1 MKIEYFDFVSP
12 YITIYYKGFLKHSS
26 IYSVIISLLFIIAVL
41 VFSIIF
47 SLDFFLKRNP
57 TTFFY
62 RKFIYDAGFY
72 PFNSSGIF
80 HFLTFGVNNYDRRAY
95 SIIGVNFKHETLL
108 SDNNETNY
116 DHWIYDLCDSNDIED
131 KINYLESY
139 KDLYEHGI
147 CIKQFYNS
155 TSKKIINIK
164 DDNFNYGF
172 MQFGAS
178 NPNEIFYGIYIKRC
192 ENSSIIHSDYSCF
205 DEITIDNYIKGAYNY
220 SILFLDQNIIVDNY
234 NTPLQYFFHKIN
246 NDINSES
253 YTLNALNFHPC
264 EIKSRTGIIFEKLSY
279 YNSYVFDVNEKLVYR
294 KNQTNENIFGSIYF
308 SMQNM
313 QDVYDRKYKMLQD
326 ISGSISGIINL
337 IFIVARIINY
347 FFYYHSIFFNLI
359 NDIEKTY
366 IKLESQ
372 TEKSLSTI
380 YKGIQEVNYDNYEK
394 NNLIN
399 NNYSNKN
406 EKSTIISNYNL
417 STNKNKK
424 LNDTKKKKIKNIYIN
439 KYYSDVFL
447 DKSKFQKKYDKFKTL
462 CVFLWNLI
470 YCNSKYNKSL
480 DNLIRFRE
488 YILSEE
494 EMFKNHFFIN
504 SLNRI
509 IYIND

>member
-12 YITIYYKGFLKHSS
+12 LITLYYKGLLKHSS
-26 IYSVIISLLFIIAVL
+26 IYSVIISILLIIAIL
-41 VFSIIF
+41 VFSILF

-80 HFLTFGVNNYDRRAY
+80 HFLTFGVNNFDPRAY

-108 SDNNETNY
+108 ANNNESNY
-116 DHWIYDLCDSNDIED
+116 DHWIYDRCDNNDIED
-131 KINYLESY
+131 KKQYLNDYEE
-139 KDLYEHGI
+139 LYQFGI

-155 TSKKIINIK
+155 TSKKISNIS
-164 DDNFNYGF
+164 DNDFNYGF

-192 ENSSIIHSDYSCF
+192 ENGSNIHSFSCY
-205 DEITIDNYIKGAYNY
+205 DETTIDNYIKNAYNY
-220 SILFLDQNIIVDNY
+220 SILFLDQNINVENY
-234 NTPLQYFFHKIN
+234 NTPIQYFFHKIN

-264 EIKSRTGIIFEKLSY
+264 LIKTRTGIIFEDLSY
-279 YNSYVFDVNEKLVYR
+279 YNSYVYDANEKLVYS
-294 KNQTNENIFGSIYF
+294 KDETNHNIFGSVYF

-313 QDVYDRKYKMLQD
+313 QDIYDRKYKMLQD

-337 IFIVARIINY
+337 ILVIAKILNY
-347 FFYYHSIFFNLI
+347 FFNLHSIFYNMI
-359 NDIEKTY
+359 NDIEKVY

-372 TEKSLSTI
+372 TEKSLTTI
-380 YKGIQEVNYDNYEK
+380 YKSIQDVNLESENN
-394 NNLIN
+394 NNLIK
-399 NNYSNKN
+399 NYTNKN
-406 EKSTIISNYNL
+406 EKSIVNSNCNL
-417 STNKNKK
+417 TVNKNKK
-424 LNDTKKKKIKNIYIN
+424 MYENKKKRNKIKNYSEVFFDKN
-439 KYYSDVFL
+439 KFH
-447 DKSKFQKKYDKFKTL
+447 KKYDKFKNFFI
-462 CVFLWNLI
+462 FLWNFV
-470 YCNSKYNKSL
+470 YFNSKYNK
-480 DNLIRFRE
+480 NLKYLIKFRRE
-488 YILSEE
+488 ILSEE

-509 IYIND
+509 IFIND